1 MKKYKIL
8 CVLIFI
14 VIAVVIYIGADAM
27 PSGIR
32 FTIGAGDWPKI
43 LSICLALLS
52 VILFIQTMQK
62 EKEKRKTVVFD
73 IHSASF
79 RRVLKGVGV
88 LAIFGILLYFFGF
101 FIGAFFMIPATMLL
115 MGEKDIRLLA
125 GVTIGV
131 EAFTFVVFSIILKLS
146 LPTGVLF

>member
-1 MKKYKIL
+1 MKKYNIL

-32 FTIGAGDWPKI
+32 FTIG
-43 LSICLALLS
+43 
-52 VILFIQTMQK
+52 
-62 EKEKRKTVVFD
+62 TVVFD